1 MTKALFIHAHYDDYE
16 FTAAGTFEMW
26 RRRLGADFRARVLIC
41 TDGEAG
47 HHCRPRA
54 ETGRIRFAEQQA
66 SARLGQY
73 EFALLRLPD
82 GSVPREACLLLTPPL
97 LAALWREIREFEPDY
112 LFCPPVPAD
121 PLAGIHPDHQTVA
134 EAVRRVAYMINV
146 PHAFTPE
153 FPADET
159 RSQPVRTPVI
169 LNTSDSYISGENAF
183 DLAVPIDAAFP
194 LVTEMSWCHQ
204 SQIREWLPWVG
215 RHNLAA
221 PETPAAWAEAL
232 RRRFEKR
239 NREAGLA
246 PAPLAELFRV
256 TAWGAVPEWTQ
267 LQRDFPEMLG
277 TSSQIEALRHRLER
291 WRG

>member
-1 MTKALFIHAHYDDYE
+1 MLKALFIHAHYDDYE
-16 FTAAGTFEMW
+16 FTAAGTFELW
-26 RRRLGADFRARVLIC
+26 RRRLGAEFRARVLIC

-47 HHCRPRA
+47 HHFRTRA
-54 ETGRIRFAEQQA
+54 ETGRIRLAEQQA

-73 EFALLRLPD
+73 EFELLRLPD
-82 GSVPREACLLLTPPL
+82 GSVPREACLLVTPPL
-97 LAALWREIREFEPDY
+97 LAALWRAIREFEPDY
-112 LFCPPVPAD
+112 VFCPPVPAD

-159 RSQPVRTPVI
+159 QSKPVRTPVI
-169 LNTSDSYISGENAF
+169 LNTTDSYIAGEIPF
-183 DLAVPIDAAFP
+183 DLAVPIDDAFP
-194 LVTEMSWCHQ
+194 LVAEMSWCHQ

-221 PETPAAWAEAL
+221 PSTPAEWAVTL
-232 RRRFEKR
+232 RQRFEKR
-239 NREAGLA
+239 NHAAGVA
-246 PAPLAELFRV
+246 PAPLAEFFRI
-256 TAWGAVPEWTQ
+256 TAWGEVPEWTQ
-267 LQRDFPEMLG
+267 LERDFPALLG
-277 TSSQIEALRHRLER
+277 TVSQLKDLRRRLER